1 MISCVSGLVDGFA
14 RESSTTLSALD
25 PYIEF
30 YSDND
35 CQQSQSV
42 EISEIIFVPNQP
54 YSGCYSMRTYP
65 ASAVKVFTNE
75 TCVFGIFTDWVCF
88 DAIEIRAAGEPCCTP
103 LPGTSDWHYSQIIY
117 LPFDIRQETITG
129 LHSFTEL

>member
-1 MISCVSGLVDGFA
+1 MVSAKYLGLFTILLQSLGTV
-14 RESSTTLSALD
+14 SALD

-42 EISEIIFVPNQP
+42 ENQP

-75 TCVFGIFTDWVCF
+75 TCVFGIFTDPVCI

-103 LPGTSDWHYSQIIY
+103 LPSTSDWHCYSQIIC
-117 LPFDIRQETITG
+117 LPFDIRLEALLPTG
-129 LHSFTEL
+129 F